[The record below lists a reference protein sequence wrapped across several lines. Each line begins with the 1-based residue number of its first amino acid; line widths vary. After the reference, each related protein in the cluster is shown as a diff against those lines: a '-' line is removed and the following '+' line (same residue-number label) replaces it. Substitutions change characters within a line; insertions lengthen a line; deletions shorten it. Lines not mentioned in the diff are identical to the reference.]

1 MPPPAHSFDYCN
13 QPRKPMKIPK
23 TLLNVVSFVS
33 LSLISRAAAQEP
45 LAITVGDRTVITT
58 LHAEGAQVYE
68 CKPDVGKPQSGV
80 RALTWQFRE
89 PIATLMLFGKSIGR
103 HYAGPTW
110 ELMDGNEVKG
120 KVIASA
126 PGATS
131 NDIPSLELEVV
142 FQRGNGI
149 LSAATVV
156 QRINTKGGIAQ
167 GACDSDGDYRSAP
180 YSADY
185 VFLRK
190 SG

>member
-1 MPPPAHSFDYCN
+1 
-13 QPRKPMKIPK
+13 MKIPK
-23 TLLNVVSFVS
+23 ALLNGISFAS
-33 LSLISRAAAQEP
+33 LWLVSRAAAQEP
-45 LAITVGDRTVITT
+45 LVITVRDRTVITT

-68 CKPDVGKPQSGV
+68 CKPDAGKSQSRV
-80 RALTWQFRE
+80 RAMTWQLRE
-89 PIATLMLFGKSIGR
+89 PIATLILDGKSIGR
-103 HYAGPTW
+103 HYGGPSW
-110 ELMDGNEVKG
+110 ELTDGSAVKG
-120 KVIASA
+120 KVVASA

-142 FQRGNGI
+142 DQRGNGI

-156 QRINTKGGIAQ
+156 QRINTKGGAAR
-167 GACDSDGDYRSAP
+167 GSCERAGDYRSAP

>member
-1 MPPPAHSFDYCN
+1 
-13 QPRKPMKIPK
+13 MKIP
-23 TLLNVVSFVS
+23 TAFLRAVSFAALWLV
-33 LSLISRAAAQEP
+33 SRAAAQEP
-45 LAITVGDRTVITT
+45 LAIAVRDRTVITT

-68 CKPDVGKPQSGV
+68 CKPDTGKSQSLV
-80 RALTWQFRE
+80 RALTWQLRE
-89 PIATLMLFGKSIGR
+89 PIATLMLDGKSIGR
-103 HYAGPTW
+103 HYGGPSW
-110 ELMDGNEVKG
+110 ELTDGSAVKG
-120 KVIASA
+120 KVVASA

-142 FQRGNGI
+142 DQRGNGV

-156 QRINTKGGIAQ
+156 QRINTEGGVAR
-167 GACDSDGDYRSAP
+167 GSCERAGDYRSAP

>member
-1 MPPPAHSFDYCN
+1 
-13 QPRKPMKIPK
+13 MKIQK
-23 TLLNVVSFVS
+23 ALLNAVSFAS
-33 LSLISRAAAQEP
+33 LSLISRVAAQEP
-45 LAITVGDRTVITT
+45 LAITVRDRTVITT

-68 CKPDVGKPQSGV
+68 CKPDTGKSQSGV
-80 RALTWQFRE
+80 RALIWQFRE
-89 PIATLMLFGKSIGR
+89 PIATLMLDGKSIGQ
-103 HYAGPTW
+103 HYAGPSWDLT
-110 ELMDGNEVKG
+110 DGSAVKG

-142 FQRGNGI
+142 YQHGNGI

-156 QRINTKGGIAQ
+156 QRTNTKGGIAH
-167 GACDSDGDYRSAP
+167 GACERAGDYRSAP

-190 SG
+190 GG

>member
-1 MPPPAHSFDYCN
+1 
-13 QPRKPMKIPK
+13 MKIP
-23 TLLNVVSFVS
+23 TAFLRAVSFAALWLV
-33 LSLISRAAAQEP
+33 SRAAAQEP
-45 LAITVGDRTVITT
+45 LAIAVRDRTVITT

-68 CKPDVGKPQSGV
+68 CKPDTGKSQSRV
-80 RALTWQFRE
+80 RALTWQLRE
-89 PIATLMLFGKSIGR
+89 PIATLMLDGKSIGR
-103 HYAGPTW
+103 HYGGPSW
-110 ELMDGNEVKG
+110 ELTDGSAVKG
-120 KVIASA
+120 KVVASA

-142 FQRGNGI
+142 DQRGNGV

-156 QRINTKGGIAQ
+156 QRINTEGGVAR
-167 GACDSDGDYRSAP
+167 GSCERAGDYRSAP